1 MRLSDWI
8 EKQGLRRYQAAEALG
23 VSAARVTFLCSP
35 EGWPA
40 TKHLAEKIRD
50 YTAGDVTPNDFLT
63 GAPPAPHPEAPA
75 NG

>member
-8 EKQGLRRYQAAEALG
+8 EQKGLRRYQAAEALG

-35 EGWPA
+35 DGWPA
-40 TKHLAEKIRD
+40 TKALAEKIRD
-50 YTAGDVTPNDFLT
+50 YTDGEVTPNDFLT
-63 GAPPAPHPEAPA
+63 GADTAPQTEAAA